1 MCREHALHTTEQ
13 DGCSSPR
20 HHSWILGIRSEGI
33 VTSAFKDNSPE
44 DHTAL
49 ISTSYLQKNSHNT
62 TVGHEGVQIK
72 TFAHSAWILTAEI
85 IPYWLG

>member
-1 MCREHALHTTEQ
+1 M
-13 DGCSSPR
+13 
-20 HHSWILGIRSEGI
+20 
-33 VTSAFKDNSPE
+33 TSAFKDNSPE

-85 IPYWLG
+85 IPY